1 MRLESKV
8 LCLRVLSAVCIS
20 LIWLIGAAI
29 LGFSLWFLLDVW
41 IKQYVQAAT
50 ELQQY
55 RIYVYLFIAGGSFIL
70 LFGVIGMIGAVKPNV
85 VCLVVFLVFSVLL
98 FLLLVVSV
106 VLGYFY
112 RVEVEDTIQKSQLLR
127 TVVQTQYGKDNVI
140 TSGVDYMQVELKCCG
155 GVNFEDYKSSDWVTV
170 IGNTDAGVEANSKNM
185 APLSCCS
192 SYWYLKSS
200 LSQDSKYCKMYKD
213 SVLSSQ
219 RNEPTEEIYKQGCGG
234 AIVEFLKEQFFII
247 CAVGISVVAVVIF
260 TIIFLSLLIHYLRRG
275 PPMSMT
281 DDVVYEMARCQEKS
295 PYPTRGQGG
304 PYANLYNN

>member
-8 LCLRVLSAVCIS
+8 CCLRVLSAVCIS

-41 IKQYVQAAT
+41 IKEYVQAAP
-50 ELQQY
+50 ELLEY

-70 LFGVIGMIGAVKPNV
+70 VFGVIGMIGAVKPNV

-106 VLGYFY
+106 VLGFFY
-112 RVEVEDTIQKSQLLR
+112 RVEVENTIQKSQLMTTIVR
-127 TVVQTQYGKDNVI
+127 TQYGKVDAI
-140 TSGVDYMQVELKCCG
+140 TSALDYMQVELHCCG
-155 GVNFEDYKSSDWVTV
+155 GVSFEDYKGSDWVTV
-170 IGNTDAGVEANSKNM
+170 IDNTDAGVEANSKNT

-192 SYWYLKSS
+192 SYWYIRAS
-200 LSQDSKYCKMYKD
+200 LTPDSKYCKMYKD

-219 RNEPTEEIYKQGCGG
+219 RNEPTEEIYKTGCGE
-234 AIVEFLKEQFFII
+234 AIVDLLRDQFFIV
-247 CAVGISVVAVVIF
+247 CAVGISIIAVVLL
-260 TIIFLSLLIHYLRRG
+260 TIVFLSLLIHYLRRE